1 MVLAVATAPISDT
14 TVARLVPASALQPL
28 GPTHG
33 EPERCIG
40 SARPRFVILDGGVKR
55 RFFEQGSVENRG
67 PRSLDDTEHIRG
79 DYIEALHACASTE
92 EDPCIAQRS
101 RAGIAKE
108 RGEAAT
114 DERIGSVGV

>member
-40 SARPRFVILDGGVKR
+40 SSSPRFVILDCGIKR
-55 RFFEQGSVENRG
+55 RFFEQSVENRG
-67 PRSLDDTEHIRG
+67 PRSLDDAEHIRG
-79 DYIEALHACASTE
+79 EHIEALHAEASTE
-92 EDPCIAQRS
+92 EDPGIAQRS
-101 RAGIAKE
+101 CAGIVKK
-108 RGEAAT
+108 RDEAAT
-114 DERIGSVGV
+114 DER